1 MKKVQRFDVARVKAR
16 FDENGF
22 LVDTPIV
29 ARIGA
34 QTYQTPKGPR
44 VEFRPA
50 SEVFDSESLES
61 FRGKPITLGH
71 TMVNAKNAK
80 NLVVGSCSG
89 AGKRDHDGVGVLAPV
104 TVYDEHSIG
113 QAKKKI
119 AAELSVGYTSVD
131 IDRKGWGNNATGEYY
146 FDEDLPENFD
156 ELKQDSVSD
165 WVRFDAV
172 QTCIRVNH
180 IALVFKGR
188 AGIAKLN
195 LDSEQEFP
203 YSNHVNNKEEKTMII
218 KLDGVEV
225 EVSEQ
230 VGAHIAKL
238 DTQIAAAAVTTQETI
253 AALTAERDQ
262 LQVKVDGIPAQ
273 IEAAVEAAK
282 ADEKALAALVAI
294 VGGAGI
300 KTDGLDAKAM
310 KIAYV
315 KEVAKLD
322 VSDKDDVYINASFDI
337 AVKSDAMAQ
346 QRLDVAGRAPE
357 DKNHSK
363 ADADEIPDPQARF
376 RK

>member
-262 LQVKVDGIPAQ
+262 LKVKVDGIPAQ

-337 AVKSDAMAQ
+337 AVKSDTMAQ

>member
-34 QTYQTPKGPR
+34 QTYQTPNGPR

-50 SEVFDSESLES
+50 LEVFDSESLES
-61 FRGKPITLGH
+61 YRGKPITLGH
-71 TMVNAKNAK
+71 KMVNAKNAK
-80 NLVVGSCSG
+80 SLVVGSCAGS
-89 AGKRDHDGVGVLAPV
+89 GKRDHDGVGVLAPV

-146 FDEDLPENFD
+146 FDEDLPDDFD
-156 ELKQDSVSD
+156 KLKNDSASD

-203 YSNHVNNKEEKTMII
+203 YSEHVNNKGEKTMII

-225 EVSEQ
+225 EVSDA
-230 VGAHIAKL
+230 VGAHISKL
-238 DTQIAAAAVTTQETI
+238 DAQLSTERTTHTTAIAT
-253 AALTAERDQ
+253 LTAERDQ
-262 LQVKVDGIPAQ
+262 LKVKVDGIPDA
-273 IEAAVEAAK
+273 IAAAVAAAK
-282 ADEKALAALVAI
+282 ADAKELSDLVAI

-300 KTDGLDAKAM
+300 KTDGLDAKAL
-310 KIAYV
+310 KVAYV
-315 KEVAKLD
+315 KEFAKMD
-322 VSDKDDVYINASFDI
+322 VSDKDDVYINASFDV
-337 AVKSDAMAQ
+337 AVKSDGMAQ
-346 QRLDVAGRAPE
+346 QRIEAAGGAAKKEKEKE
-357 DKNHSK
+357 DGEN
-363 ADADEIPDPQARF
+363 IPNPQNRF

>member
-80 NLVVGSCSG
+80 SLVVGSCSG

-156 ELKQDSVSD
+156 ALKQDAADD

-238 DTQIAAAAVTTQETI
+238 DTQIATAATASQNTI
-253 AALTAERDQ
+253 ATLTAERDQ
-262 LQVKVDGIPAQ
+262 LQVKVDGIPAA
-273 IEAAVEAAK
+273 IEAAVTAAK
-282 ADEKALAALVAI
+282 EDAKALSDLVAI

-300 KTDGLDAKAM
+300 KTDGLSTKEL

-315 KEVAKLD
+315 KEVAKID
-322 VSDKDDVYINASFDI
+322 VSDKDDVYIDASFDV
-337 AVKSDAMAQ
+337 AQKSDNMAQ
-346 QRLDVAGRAPE
+346 QRLDAAGRAQE
-357 DKNHSK
+357 GSSK
-363 ADADEIPDPQARF
+363 EKEDADEIPDPQARF

>member
-34 QTYQTPKGPR
+34 QTYQTPNGPR

-50 SEVFDSESLES
+50 LEVFDSESLES
-61 FRGKPITLGH
+61 YRGKPITLGH
-71 TMVNAKNAK
+71 KMVNAKNAK
-80 NLVVGSCSG
+80 SLVVGSCAGS
-89 AGKRDHDGVGVLAPV
+89 GKRDHDGVGVLAPV

-146 FDEDLPENFD
+146 FDEDLPDDFD
-156 ELKQDSVSD
+156 KLKNDSASD

-203 YSNHVNNKEEKTMII
+203 YSEHVNNKGEKTMII

-225 EVSEQ
+225 EVSDA
-230 VGAHIAKL
+230 VGAHISKL
-238 DTQIAAAAVTTQETI
+238 DAQLSTERTTHTTAIAT
-253 AALTAERDQ
+253 LTAERDQ
-262 LQVKVDGIPAQ
+262 LKVKVDGIPDA
-273 IEAAVEAAK
+273 IAAAVAAAK
-282 ADEKALAALVAI
+282 ADAKELSDLVAI

-300 KTDGLDAKAM
+300 KTDGLDAKAL
-310 KIAYV
+310 KVAYV
-315 KEVAKLD
+315 KEFAKMD
-322 VSDKDDVYINASFDI
+322 VSDKDDVYINASFDV
-337 AVKSDAMAQ
+337 AVKSDGMAQ
-346 QRLDVAGRAPE
+346 QRIEAAGGAKKEKEKE
-357 DKNHSK
+357 DGEN
-363 ADADEIPDPQARF
+363 IPNPQNRF

>member
-1 MKKVQRFDVARVKAR
+1 MKRVQRFDIARVKAR

-50 SEVFDSESLES
+50 SEVFDAESLES

-80 NLVVGSCSG
+80 DLVVGSCAG

-104 TVYDEHSIG
+104 TVYDEYSIG

-119 AAELSVGYTSVD
+119 AAELSVGYSSVD
-131 IDRKGWGNNATGEYY
+131 IDRKGWGNNVTGEYY
-146 FDEDLPENFD
+146 FDEDLPEDFD
-156 ELKQDSVSD
+156 ALKQDSAED

-180 IALVFKGR
+180 IALVFRGR

-225 EVSEQ
+225 EVSDT

-238 DTQIAAAAVTTQETI
+238 DTQIATEKTAHATEI
-253 AALTAERDQ
+253 ATLTAERDQ

-273 IEAAVEAAK
+273 ITAAVESAK

-322 VSDKDDVYINASFDI
+322 VSDKSDVYIDASFDV
-337 AVKSDAMAQ
+337 AVKSDNMAQ
-346 QRLDVAGRAPE
+346 QRIDVYGQSPE
-357 DKNHSK
+357 DKGKSK